1 MEKKE
6 LKFTIFVIHSLA
18 DSWHRPY
25 QYVYSVL
32 NDSGILDDYII
43 KFYDVLHTLGEK
55 YLVEDITGF
64 VKDRGYKV

>member
-6 LKFTIFVIHSLA
+6 LKFVIFVIHALA
-18 DSWHRPY
+18 DTWHRPSK
-25 QYVYSVL
+25 YVYSVL
-32 NDSGILDDYII
+32 NESGILDDYII